1 MQFFLLPC
9 RTVVVRR
16 RFQWQVL
23 QTIFDCLI
31 DSYIADKVGIAEHF
45 LSNGLADNLKA
56 NLKALY
62 ADQQMLSAGI
72 GNNTLLQQDKLI
84 RSDKIYWLDPLHNDV
99 HENDFFVLMD
109 LFVRYL
115 NSSCYTGITGY
126 EFHYALYE
134 TGSFYKKHLDQFRNN
149 KSRAFS
155 MIMYLNTDWQEQD
168 GGELCIHHGD
178 HLQTIAPLYGK
189 CVFFKSDELE
199 HEVLLTHQPRL
210 SVTGWLKVD

>member
-1 MQFFLLPC
+1 M
-9 RTVVVRR
+9 
-16 RFQWQVL
+16 

-45 LSNGLADNLKA
+45 LSKKLADNLKA
-56 NLKALY
+56 NLNALY
-62 ADQQMLSAGI
+62 ADHQMLSAGI
-72 GNNTLLQQDKLI
+72 GNNALLQHEKLI
-84 RSDKIYWLDPLHNDV
+84 RSDKIYWLDPQHNNV

-109 LFVRYL
+109 QFVRYL
-115 NSSCYTGITGY
+115 NSTCYTGITGY

-134 TGSFYKKHLDQFRNN
+134 KGSFYKKHLDQFRNN

-155 MIMYLNTDWQEQD
+155 MIMYLNTNWQKED
-168 GGELCIHHGD
+168 GGELCIHHID

-199 HEVLLTHQPRL
+199 HEVMLTQQPRL
-210 SVTGWLKVD
+210 SITGWLKAD